1 MLVIQFSVDGSIIY
15 LIKGQALIFD
25 LYVRIK
31 SITLY
36 KLCFYNMLML
46 FDFTSKRRIYRKD
59 QTNIKISLNKF
70 AATTHVIVRVYPLNL
85 NHINNYLQD

>member
-1 MLVIQFSVDGSIIY
+1 MLVLQLSIDGSIICF
-15 LIKGQALIFD
+15 IKGQALIFD
-25 LYVRIK
+25 LYFRITSK
-31 SITLY
+31 ILY
-36 KLCFYNMLML
+36 RLYFYNMLML

-59 QTNIKISLNKF
+59 ETNIKISIIKF

>member
-36 KLCFYNMLML
+36 KLYFYNMLML

-59 QTNIKISLNKF
+59 QTNIKISLH
-70 AATTHVIVRVYPLNL
+70 TSP
-85 NHINNYLQD
+85 